1 MESKFVDIDGLDYK
15 RRDRLDVYLKKLVS
29 DGGSDL
35 HFKSGSV
42 IRGRFNG
49 KIKPISEEIFSQKDG
64 VILAKELLR
73 RRFDELVEKKSVD
86 FTYVIGEDYRFRV
99 NIFFQM
105 DGVSAVFRTIP
116 KVLPTIEKLGL
127 PPVVKDICDNIK
139 RGIILVTGAT
149 GSGKTTTLASMI
161 NRINKQDSSHII
173 TIEDPIEFVYKDDKC
188 IINQRSIGQDAIN
201 FKDALRAA
209 LREDPDVILVGEM
222 RDLETIEIAI
232 DAAQTG
238 HLVLSTL
245 HTLDAK
251 ETINRV
257 ISMFPIDEQQRIRMS
272 FASVLGAI
280 ISQRL
285 IPTVDNKRVAAVE
298 ILISNH
304 RIREKILDKKDQEI
318 YDVIKE
324 SRNTLKMQTFDQH
337 LLDLFDNSVITED
350 VALENST
357 KRDNLKILLKN
368 SKLAKGSTN
377 FDSND
382 KQAMQDA
389 YEKAGY
395 VLPKLKISDDDE
407 EQA

>member
-1 MESKFVDIDGLDYK
+1 MDSKFVDINELDYK
-15 RRDRLDVYLKKLVS
+15 TRDRLDVYLKKMVN

-35 HFKSGSV
+35 HFKSGSIV
-42 IRGRFNG
+42 RGRFNG
-49 KIKPISEEIFSQKDG
+49 KIKPMSDEIFSQKEG
-64 VILAKELLR
+64 IILAKELLR
-73 RRFDELVEKKSVD
+73 RRFDELVENKSVD
-86 FTYVIGEDYRFRV
+86 FTYVVNNDYRFRV

-116 KVLPTIEKLGL
+116 KVVPTIESLGL
-127 PPVVKDICDNIK
+127 PPVVKDLCDNIK

-149 GSGKTTTLASMI
+149 GSGKTTTLASII
-161 NRINKQDSSHII
+161 NHINTHDRAHII

-188 IINQRSIGQDAIN
+188 IINQRSIGQDALS

-222 RDLETIEIAI
+222 RDLQTMEIAI
-232 DAAQTG
+232 NAAQTG

-257 ISMFPIDEQQRIRMS
+257 ISMFPIEEQERIRTS

-285 IPTVDNKRVAAVE
+285 IPTTDNKRTAALE

-304 RIREKILDKKDQEI
+304 RVKEKILDKKDQEI

-324 SRNTLKMQTFDQH
+324 SRNTLRMQTFDQH
-337 LLDLFDNSVITED
+337 LLDLFDAGIITED

-368 SKLAKGSTN
+368 VKLAKNGVIP
-377 FDSND
+377 ND
-382 KQAMQDA
+382 NQETIKAA

-395 VLPKLKISDDDE
+395 VLPKLKASDDE
-407 EQA
+407 EENL

>member
-1 MESKFVDIDGLDYK
+1 MSSKFVDINELDYK
-15 RRDRLDVYLKKLVS
+15 QRDRLDVYLKKLVS
-29 DGGSDL
+29 DNGSDL

-42 IRGRFNG
+42 VRGRFNG
-49 KIKPISEEIFSQKDG
+49 KIKPMSDEIFSQKDG
-64 VILAKELLR
+64 LTLAKELLR
-73 RRFDELVEKKSVD
+73 TRFDELIEKKSVD
-86 FTYVIGEDYRFRV
+86 FTYMINKDYRFRV

-116 KVLPTIEKLGL
+116 KILPTIENLGL
-127 PPVVKDICDNIK
+127 PPVVKDICDSIK

-149 GSGKTTTLASMI
+149 GSGKTTTLASII
-161 NRINKQDSSHII
+161 NRINKQDNSHII

-188 IINQRSIGQDAIN
+188 IVNQRSIGQDATS

-232 DAAQTG
+232 NAAETG

-257 ISMFPIDEQQRIRMS
+257 ISMFPIEEQERIRMS

-285 IPTVDNKRVAAVE
+285 IPTTDEKRVAAVE
-298 ILISNH
+298 ILINNH
-304 RIREKILDKKDQEI
+304 RVKEKILDKKDQEI

-324 SRNTLKMQTFDQH
+324 SKNTLGMQTFDQH
-337 LLDLFDNSVITED
+337 LLDLFNAGVITEES
-350 VALENST
+350 ALENST

-368 SKLAKGSTN
+368 AKLAKVNTSLYT
-377 FDSND
+377 ND
-382 KQAMQDA
+382 KESIKEV

-395 VLPKLKISDDDE
+395 SLPKIKSISDDDD
-407 EQA
+407 

>member
-1 MESKFVDIDGLDYK
+1 MDSKFVDINELDYK
-15 RRDRLDVYLKKLVS
+15 TRDRLDVYLKKMVN

-35 HFKSGSV
+35 HFKSGSI

-49 KIKPISEEIFSQKDG
+49 KIQPMSDEVFSQKEG
-64 VILAKELLR
+64 IILAKELLR
-73 RRFDELVEKKSVD
+73 RRFDELVENKSVD
-86 FTYVIGEDYRFRV
+86 FTYVINQDYRFRV

-116 KVLPTIEKLGL
+116 KILPTIENLGL

-149 GSGKTTTLASMI
+149 GSGKTTTLASII
-161 NRINKQDSSHII
+161 NHINTHDSAHII

-188 IINQRSIGQDAIN
+188 IINQRSVGQDALS
-201 FKDALRAA
+201 FKDALRSA

-222 RDLETIEIAI
+222 RDLQTMEIAI
-232 DAAQTG
+232 NAAQTG

-257 ISMFPIDEQQRIRMS
+257 ISMFPIEEQERIRTS

-285 IPTVDNKRVAAVE
+285 IPTKDNKRTAAVE

-304 RIREKILDKKDQEI
+304 RVKEKILDKKDQEI

-324 SRNTLKMQTFDQH
+324 SRNTLRMQTFDQH
-337 LLDLFDNSVITED
+337 LLDLFDSGTITED

-368 SKLAKGSTN
+368 VKLAKNGAIP
-377 FDSND
+377 ND
-382 KQAMQDA
+382 NQETIKAA

-395 VLPKLKISDDDE
+395 ILPKLKVSDDEDE
-407 EQA
+407 NL

>member
-1 MESKFVDIDGLDYK
+1 MSSKFVDINELDYK
-15 RRDRLDVYLKKLVS
+15 QRDRLDIYLKKLVS
-29 DGGSDL
+29 DNGSDL

-42 IRGRFNG
+42 VRGRFNG
-49 KIKPISEEIFSQKDG
+49 KIKPMSDEIFSQKDG
-64 VILAKELLR
+64 LTLAKELLR
-73 RRFDELVEKKSVD
+73 TRFDELVEKKSVD
-86 FTYVIGEDYRFRV
+86 FTYTINEDYRFRV

-116 KVLPTIEKLGL
+116 KILPTIEKLGL
-127 PPVVKDICDNIK
+127 PPVVKNICDNIK

-149 GSGKTTTLASMI
+149 GSGKTTTLASII

-188 IINQRSIGQDAIN
+188 IVNQRSIGQDATS

-232 DAAQTG
+232 NAAETG

-257 ISMFPIDEQQRIRMS
+257 ISMFPIEEQERIRMS

-285 IPTVDNKRVAAVE
+285 IPTTDSKRVAAVE
-298 ILISNH
+298 ILINNH
-304 RIREKILDKKDQEI
+304 RVKEKILDKKDQEI

-324 SRNTLKMQTFDQH
+324 SKNTLGMQTFDQH
-337 LLDLFDNSVITED
+337 LLDLFNAGVITEES
-350 VALENST
+350 ALENST

-368 SKLAKGSTN
+368 AKLAKVSSNLYT
-377 FDSND
+377 ND
-382 KQAMQDA
+382 KESIKET

-395 VLPKLKISDDDE
+395 SLPKIKSTSDD
-407 EQA
+407 

>member
-1 MESKFVDIDGLDYK
+1 MASNFVNINELDYK
-15 RRDRLDVYLKKLVS
+15 TRNRLDLYLKKLVS

-49 KIKPISEEIFSQKDG
+49 KIRPMSDEVFSQKDG
-64 VILAKELLR
+64 LILAKELLR
-73 RRFDELVEKKSVD
+73 TRFDELVEKKSVD
-86 FTYVIGEDYRFRV
+86 FTYNISLDYRFRV

-116 KVLPTIEKLGL
+116 RILPTIESLGL
-127 PPVVKDICDNIK
+127 PPVIKDICDNIK

-161 NRINKQDSSHII
+161 NRINQHDSSHII

-188 IINQRSIGQDAIN
+188 IINQRSIGQDAIS
-201 FKDALRAA
+201 FKAALRSA

-232 DAAQTG
+232 NAAETG

-257 ISMFPIDEQQRIRMS
+257 ISMFPIEEQERIRMS

-285 IPTVDNKRVAAVE
+285 IPTINGKRVAAVE

-304 RIREKILDKKDQEI
+304 RVKEKILDKKDQEI

-324 SRNTLKMQTFDQH
+324 SKNTLRMQTFDQH
-337 LLDLFDNSVITED
+337 LLDLFDAGIITEES
-350 VALENST
+350 ALENST

-368 SKLAKGSTN
+368 TKLAKTGSNLSIDNTDEIN
-377 FDSND
+377 L
-382 KQAMQDA
+382 A

-395 VLPKLKISDDDE
+395 VLPKIKPIADDE
-407 EQA
+407 E

>member
-1 MESKFVDIDGLDYK
+1 MASNFVNINELDYK
-15 RRDRLDVYLKKLVS
+15 TRNRLDLYLKKLVS

-49 KIKPISEEIFSQKDG
+49 KIRPMSDEVFSQKDG
-64 VILAKELLR
+64 LILAKELLR
-73 RRFDELVEKKSVD
+73 TRFDELVEKKSVD
-86 FTYVIGEDYRFRV
+86 FTYNISLDYRFRV

-116 KVLPTIEKLGL
+116 RILPTIESLGL
-127 PPVVKDICDNIK
+127 PPVIKDICDNIK

-161 NRINKQDSSHII
+161 NRINQRDSSHII

-188 IINQRSIGQDAIN
+188 IINQRSIGQDAIS
-201 FKDALRAA
+201 FKEALRSA

-232 DAAQTG
+232 NAAETG

-257 ISMFPIDEQQRIRMS
+257 ISMFPIEEQERIRMS

-285 IPTVDNKRVAAVE
+285 IPTIDGKRVAAVE

-304 RIREKILDKKDQEI
+304 RVKEKILDKKDQEI

-324 SRNTLKMQTFDQH
+324 SKNTLRMQTFDQH
-337 LLDLFDNSVITED
+337 LLDLFDAGIITEES
-350 VALENST
+350 ALENST

-368 SKLAKGSTN
+368 TKLAKTGSNLSVDNT
-377 FDSND
+377 DD
-382 KQAMQDA
+382 V

-395 VLPKLKISDDDE
+395 VLPKIKPIVDDE
-407 EQA
+407 E

>member
-1 MESKFVDIDGLDYK
+1 MASNFVNINELDYK
-15 RRDRLDVYLKKLVS
+15 TRNRLDLYLKKLVS

-49 KIKPISEEIFSQKDG
+49 KIRPMSDEIFSQKDG
-64 VILAKELLR
+64 LILAKELLR
-73 RRFDELVEKKSVD
+73 TRFDELVEKKSVD
-86 FTYVIGEDYRFRV
+86 FTYNISLDYRFRV

-116 KVLPTIEKLGL
+116 RILPTIESLGL
-127 PPVVKDICDNIK
+127 PPVIKDICDNIK

-161 NRINKQDSSHII
+161 NRINQRDSSHII

-188 IINQRSIGQDAIN
+188 IINQRSIGQDAIS
-201 FKDALRAA
+201 FKAALRSA

-232 DAAQTG
+232 NAAETG

-257 ISMFPIDEQQRIRMS
+257 ISMFPIEEQERIRMS

-285 IPTVDNKRVAAVE
+285 IPTIDGKRVAAVE

-304 RIREKILDKKDQEI
+304 RVKEKILDKKDQEI

-324 SRNTLKMQTFDQH
+324 SKNTLRMQTFDQH
-337 LLDLFDNSVITED
+337 LLDLFDAGIITEES
-350 VALENST
+350 ALENST

-368 SKLAKGSTN
+368 TKLAKTGSNLSTDN
-377 FDSND
+377 TDEINL
-382 KQAMQDA
+382 A

-395 VLPKLKISDDDE
+395 ILPKIKPIVDDE
-407 EQA
+407 E

>member
-1 MESKFVDIDGLDYK
+1 MSSKFVDINELDYK
-15 RRDRLDVYLKKLVS
+15 QRDRLDVYLKKLVS
-29 DGGSDL
+29 DNGSDL

-42 IRGRFNG
+42 VRGRFNG
-49 KIKPISEEIFSQKDG
+49 KIKPMSDEIFSQKDG
-64 VILAKELLR
+64 LTLAKELLR
-73 RRFDELVEKKSVD
+73 TRFDELIEKKSVD
-86 FTYVIGEDYRFRV
+86 FTYTINKDYRFRV

-116 KVLPTIEKLGL
+116 KILPTIENLGL

-149 GSGKTTTLASMI
+149 GSGKTTTLASII
-161 NRINKQDSSHII
+161 NRINKQDNSHII

-188 IINQRSIGQDAIN
+188 IVNQRSIGQDATS

-232 DAAQTG
+232 NAAETG

-257 ISMFPIDEQQRIRMS
+257 ISMFPIEEQERIRMS

-285 IPTVDNKRVAAVE
+285 IPTTDEKRVAAVE
-298 ILISNH
+298 ILINNH
-304 RIREKILDKKDQEI
+304 RVKEKILDKKDQEI

-324 SRNTLKMQTFDQH
+324 SKNTLGMQTFDQH
-337 LLDLFDNSVITED
+337 LLDLFNAGVITEES
-350 VALENST
+350 ALENST

-368 SKLAKGSTN
+368 AKLAKVNTSLYT
-377 FDSND
+377 ND
-382 KQAMQDA
+382 KESIKDI

-395 VLPKLKISDDDE
+395 SLPKIKSISDDDE
-407 EQA
+407 D